1 MISIFC
7 NISSSLKHQPPIG
20 THRHYPPPFFSV
32 KVTNVQSENKAKST
46 GFELQVSSPAGKWK
60 LSKTYKQVE
69 ELASKMTQ
77 LYHKSPQL
85 AKHSTFEPLFFGAPD
100 HTKAT
105 MAVQK
110 FIDLVCGLP
119 YSEFAVPLLDFLTF
133 DQGLDSLNQMSKVRE
148 YKNKHGMTLTHFKME
163 SGLELN
169 YALFSRD
176 KTLKGNTDVN
186 MSVLEGWE
194 TVEMYNKRLARQR
207 ANSGSLDK
215 APAKEASQEMNLK
228 QPTNPTPEEEGTKPS
243 DSQHRANTVGG
254 TTTSTNG
261 TNGTTV
267 ERRTGPVSSTGSF
280 ENTIK
285 DLVDGVEALV
295 KQVDEGEAQT
305 KEKANSG
312 HASHN
317 GDQRDPMKSPRME
330 NQAKTNPNIVS
341 RESLKERD
349 DRTRKFQKSALGI
362 FHKKH
367 ISRNIDCVVTC
378 FETFSEADLI
388 IAGLENG
395 KIAAFKEVVS
405 SDTDEF
411 GLELL
416 SKVKVFKEAV
426 THISLNSASGVLYCV
441 GDKDTLAVID
451 LVSWKVIDKQ
461 ALGGTVT
468 EFLFDEDYQVALV
481 ANGQSKITI
490 LDLSDT
496 KKFAK
501 NQLKV
506 GEDSSASI
514 RHMDLDSE
522 AGLIFCSDHT
532 SGAVSVFDIDYPFSF
547 QSKITKKSSA
557 FGFSSCQDLSWWEA
571 RKEVYCGFKGG
582 IVTVHRLPADGKL
595 EFVTSCRVANA
606 DLHLV
611 AHFGSCP
618 YLFTASTDGCLTLW
632 SPPQRWLLPFDSTTS
647 PSPTSSSRKDSM
659 GCEGQ
664 TETKERNH
672 SPANSC

>member
-1 MISIFC
+1 M
-7 NISSSLKHQPPIG
+7 
-20 THRHYPPPFFSV
+20 
-32 KVTNVQSENKAKST
+32 
-46 GFELQVSSPAGKWK
+46 QVSSPAGKWK
-60 LSKTYKQVE
+60 LSKSYKQVE
-69 ELASKMTQ
+69 DLASKMSQ
-77 LYHKSPQL
+77 LYHRAPL
-85 AKHSTFEPLFFGAPD
+85 IVKHATFEPLFFGNPD
-100 HTKAT
+100 HGKAT
-105 MAVQK
+105 IAVQK
-110 FIDLVCGLP
+110 FIDQVCSLP
-119 YSEFAVPLLDFLTF
+119 HCELAVPLLDFMGF
-133 DQGLDSLNQMSKVRE
+133 DHGLDCLNQMSRVRE

-176 KTLKGNTDVN
+176 KLAKGSSEMN

-194 TVEMYNKRLARQR
+194 TMEMHNTRLARQR
-207 ANSGSLDK
+207 ANSGSQEK
-215 APAKEASQEMNLK
+215 ALPREVPQAQESTLKMVSMPAGEEDVKPPDPVKASL
-228 QPTNPTPEEEGTKPS
+228 T
-243 DSQHRANTVGG
+243 GG
-254 TTTSTNG
+254 TTNSTNANSAG
-261 TNGTTV
+261 VTNG
-267 ERRTGPVSSTGSF
+267 PLSSTGSF
-280 ENTIK
+280 DNNIR
-285 DLVDGVEALV
+285 DRLIDGVEALV
-295 KQVDEGEAQT
+295 KQADGTELQAHA
-305 KEKANSG
+305 KALSG

-330 NQAKTNPNIVS
+330 SKTKPNPNVVNSI
-341 RESLKERD
+341 SLKERD
-349 DRTRKFQKSALGI
+349 ERTRKFQKSALGI

-461 ALGGTVT
+461 TLGGIVT
-468 EFLFDEDYQVALV
+468 EFLFDEDYQLALV

-490 LDLSDT
+490 LDLSDP

-506 GEDSSASI
+506 GEDSTASI

-532 SGAVSVFDIDYPFSF
+532 TGAVSVFDIDYPFSF
-547 QSKITKKSSA
+547 QSKIAKKSSA

-582 IVTVHRLPADGKL
+582 IVTVHRLPADGRL
-595 EFVTSCRVANA
+595 EFVTSCRVAHA

-611 AHFGSCP
+611 AHFGSSP

-632 SPPQRWLLPFDSTTS
+632 SPPERWLLPFDSHAA
-647 PSPTSSSRKDSM
+647 PQLSRKDSM
-659 GCEGQ
+659 DCDAQ
-664 TETKERNH
+664 SETKERNY